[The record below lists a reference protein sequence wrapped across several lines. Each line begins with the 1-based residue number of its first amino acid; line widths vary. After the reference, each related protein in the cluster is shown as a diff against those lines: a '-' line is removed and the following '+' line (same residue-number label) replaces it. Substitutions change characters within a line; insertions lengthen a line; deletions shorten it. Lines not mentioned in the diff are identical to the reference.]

1 MYIILD
7 IVYIIIYICIVNIIL
22 MNMKLSNDLKILRF
36 NKNQITQEELA
47 KKLEVSR
54 QTINAIE
61 NGKFNPSVKLA
72 LIMAEFF
79 ECNVENIFYL
89 IKED

>member
-1 MYIILD
+1 
-7 IVYIIIYICIVNIIL
+7 
-22 MNMKLSNDLKILRF
+22 MNMKLSNDLKIMRF

-47 KKLEVSR
+47 KKMDVSR

-72 LIMAEFF
+72 LLMADFF
-79 ECNVENIFYL
+79 KCNVENIFYL

>member
-1 MYIILD
+1 MTLT
-7 IVYIIIYICIVNIIL
+7 N
-22 MNMKLSNDLKILRF
+22 NLKSMRF

-47 KKLEVSR
+47 KKLDVSR

-72 LIMAEFF
+72 LLIADFF
-79 ECNVENIFYL
+79 ECNVENVFHL
-89 IKED
+89 VKEE

>member
-1 MYIILD
+1 ME
-7 IVYIIIYICIVNIIL
+7 
-22 MNMKLSNDLKILRF
+22 LSNDLKIMRF
-36 NKNQITQEELA
+36 KKNQITQEELS
-47 KKLEVSR
+47 KKLDVSR

-72 LIMAEFF
+72 ILMAEFF

-89 IKED
+89 NKEK

>member
-1 MYIILD
+1 
-7 IVYIIIYICIVNIIL
+7 
-22 MNMKLSNDLKILRF
+22 MKLTNNLKTMRF
-36 NKNQITQEELA
+36 NKNHITQEELA
-47 KKLEVSR
+47 KKLNVSR

-61 NGKFNPSVKLA
+61 NSKFNPSVKLA
-72 LIMAEFF
+72 LLMADFF

>member
-1 MYIILD
+1 
-7 IVYIIIYICIVNIIL
+7 
-22 MNMKLSNDLKILRF
+22 MNMKLSNDLKIIRF

-47 KKLEVSR
+47 KKMDVSR

-72 LIMAEFF
+72 LLMADFF

>member
-1 MYIILD
+1 ME
-7 IVYIIIYICIVNIIL
+7 
-22 MNMKLSNDLKILRF
+22 LSNDLKIMRF
-36 NKNQITQEELA
+36 KKNQITQEELA
-47 KKLEVSR
+47 RKLDVSR

-72 LIMAEFF
+72 ILMAEFF

-89 IKED
+89 NKEK

>member
-1 MYIILD
+1 MTTIMYICFVINIL
-7 IVYIIIYICIVNIIL
+7 VK
-22 MNMKLSNDLKILRF
+22 MKLSNDLKIKRF
-36 NKNQITQEELA
+36 HKNQITQEELA

-72 LIMAEFF
+72 LLMADFF
-79 ECNVENIFYL
+79 ECNVEDIFNL